1 MRIGDTLD
9 RIGLILAFI
18 KLNYKVEIICDET
31 AVTIKNYFEQLKLDN
46 RLEQYESITLFI
58 LSHGN
63 KNGIIS
69 GSDGQ
74 RISIMDDIIN
84 KLNESKYLENK
95 EKVIFLNACR
105 GGKT

>member
-1 MRIGDTLD
+1 
-9 RIGLILAFI
+9 
-18 KLNYKVEIICDET
+18 
-31 AVTIKNYFEQLKLDN
+31 
-46 RLEQYESITLFI
+46 LFI

-69 GSDGQ
+69 GSDVQ
-74 RISIMDDIIN
+74 RISIMNYIIN

-105 GGKT
+105 GGKK